1 MERKRRRE
9 PGSHLARTSGRA
21 SPRFI
26 LEAIGGT
33 RPTLL
38 LQVARV
44 SGLHLPGGAGHWPR
58 REGKRRLCRRRRLS
72 ACVRQGLLL
81 GREIS
86 PVHRQPH
93 GIVHGGVYASMI
105 ESLASIGGALEAM
118 KYGKTVVGLENH
130 TSFVRAMRAGALR
143 GTARPLTRG
152 RRSQAWEVTLVDANG
167 ALIATGRVRLLVL
180 EPDAAVAGA
189 ELGSKAG

>member
-1 MERKRRRE
+1 MHAGTWASALGLKV
-9 PGSHLARTSGRA
+9 LRA
-21 SPRFI
+21 SRDEVVAE
-26 LEAIGGT
+26 LEI
-33 RPTLL
+33 
-38 LQVARV
+38 
-44 SGLHLPGGAGHWPR
+44 W
-58 REGKRRLCRRRRLS
+58 
-72 ACVRQGLLL
+72 
-81 GREIS
+81 

-105 ESLASIGGALEAM
+105 ESLASIGGALDAM

-130 TSFVRAMRAGALR
+130 TSFVRAMRTGVLR

-152 RRSQAWEVTLVDANG
+152 RRSQAWEVSLVDASG